1 MAAPKFTIITVC
13 RNAAAHI
20 GACLESVLKQT
31 YTEVEH
37 VIIDGAS
44 TDGTQDIVER
54 LSARVSVFV
63 SEPDRGIYDAMNK
76 GLSRATGEYILFL
89 GADDYLVDEHVL
101 AEVAQRLQET
111 PADVVYGGLEV
122 RRGDGHT
129 SIFHPPPPAEA
140 LDFMICGC
148 LPHQATFAHKCV
160 FERIGVFD
168 TRYKIHADYDWF
180 LRMLDARELKIRSIE
195 RVVSSFA
202 LGGQSSQLR
211 KGQHEVF
218 AIQNAF
224 APYQTPGWMQRRLAA
239 FQNQGLEHRVEAE
252 DLRQAAKTAPAA
264 PIVPAA
270 QLTPVAREQATPT
283 AADQKLPIHFF
294 TIVLNGEPFIRYHL
308 DVLKRL
314 PFRWHWHVVE
324 GVASLVHDTAWS
336 VAGGGRID
344 SSFHDQGR
352 SNDGTSAYL
361 DAIAAAHPGQ
371 ITIYRKPLGQFWDG
385 KLEMVSAPLANIK
398 EPCLL
403 WQIDADELWTR
414 AQIEAVRTAFIDQP
428 DATAA
433 YFWCDYYVG
442 PEALISTRYNYAQNP
457 NQEWLRTWRY
467 EPGDYWAAHEPPTLM
482 RRVRRSPPL
491 DLGRARPILHEETE
505 AIGAVFQH
513 FAYATPEQAR
523 FKEKYYGYA
532 GAEQHWRALQRAAQG
547 GGPLMLR
554 DYFPWVT
561 DETLVESAARLGVA
575 PLASPD
581 ASGVWR
587 FGGEESARAPN
598 RAKGLQ
604 ARIVVDGVFFQHN
617 QVSGIA
623 RVWRSLLEEWCKS
636 GFIEDILL
644 LDRAGTAPRLPGVRV
659 KSVPAWDERRTGADA
674 FLVQKACDEA
684 GAELFVSSYYT
695 SPISTPSVFVAHDFI
710 PELLDAASDDQI
722 WREKHLAIAHAAR
735 VICVSES
742 TRNGLLALFP
752 DVPPG
757 NAVAILNAVP
767 DAFAPSTPDEVLAF
781 RKQHGIT
788 RPYFLLV
795 GERIG
800 YRGYKNTLQFFRAF
814 QTWPQRDQYEIVC
827 IGGAGA
833 IEPEIRALT
842 SGIKIQRV
850 AASDDQLRAAYSGAV
865 ALTYPSHYEGFGLPL
880 LEAMSCACP
889 VITTRGSSL
898 GEVAGDAALY
908 VAPDDDRSMARAL
921 DEIIN
926 SVTRAKL
933 AAAGLERAKQFSWQ
947 RSAERYASVLRET
960 MDQLQ
965 AGRIARPSPVWAQM
979 RREQQRNQAD
989 ILRAAQRPGASA
1001 RDVFD
1006 RAHGLTSPIARSA
1019 LRGPAFAMRGMLLR
1033 TLPVWAVPTARR
1045 AWRVL
1050 MGVKA

>member
-1 MAAPKFTIITVC
+1 MAPPRFTIITVS

-20 GACLESVLKQT
+20 GACLKSVSRQT
-31 YTEVEH
+31 YAEVEH
-37 VIIDGAS
+37 VVIDGAS
-44 TDGTQDIVER
+44 TDGTQNVVER
-54 LSARVSVFV
+54 LSGRVSVFV

-76 GLSRATGEYILFL
+76 GLSRARGDYILFL
-89 GADDYLVDEHVL
+89 GADDYLIDENVL
-101 AEVAQRLQET
+101 ADVAQRLQEA

-122 RRGDGHT
+122 RRGDGHI

-140 LDFMICGC
+140 LDFMVCGC
-148 LPHQATFAHKCV
+148 LPHQATFAHKSV
-160 FERIGVFD
+160 FERIGAFD

-180 LRMLDARELKIRSIE
+180 LRMLDAHDLKIRCID

-239 FQNQGLEHRVEAE
+239 FQNEALQYRVQAE
-252 DLRQAAKTAPAA
+252 DLRQDAKTAAAA
-264 PIVPAA
+264 PVVPAT
-270 QLTPVAREQATPT
+270 QLLSVARDPMPPAETDPA
-283 AADQKLPIHFF
+283 LPVHFF

-344 SSFHDQGR
+344 ASFHEQGR

-361 DAIAAAHPGQ
+361 DEIAAAHPGQ
-371 ITIYRKPLGQFWDG
+371 ISLYRKPLGQFWDG
-385 KLEMVSAPLANIK
+385 KLEMVSAPLASIK

-414 AQIEAVRTAFIDQP
+414 AQIEAVRAAFIAQP

-457 NQEWLRTWRY
+457 NQEWLRAWRY
-467 EPGDYWAAHEPPTLM
+467 APGDYWAAHEPPTLM
-482 RRVRRSPPL
+482 RRTRRAPL
-491 DLGRARPILHEETE
+491 DLGRARPILHDETE

-513 FAYATPEQAR
+513 FAYATPEQAQ

-532 GAEQHWRALQRAAQG
+532 GAEQHWRALQRAVEA
-547 GGPLMLR
+547 GGPLALR

-561 DETLVESAARLGVA
+561 DETLVESASRLGVA
-575 PLASPD
+575 PLALVD
-581 ASGVWR
+581 ATGVWR
-587 FGGEESARAPN
+587 FGGEDAAPR

-623 RVWRSLLEEWCKS
+623 RVWRSLIEEWRKS
-636 GFIEDILL
+636 GFADDLLL
-644 LDRAGTAPRLPGVRV
+644 LDRAGTAPRLPGLRI
-659 KSVPAWDERRTGADA
+659 KSIPAWDEHCTGADA
-674 FLVQKACDEA
+674 FLMQKTCDEA

-695 SPISTPSVFVAHDFI
+695 SAITTPSVFVAHDFI

-742 TRNGLLALFP
+742 TRNDLLALFP
-752 DVPPG
+752 EVLPAS
-757 NAVAILNAVP
+757 AVAIPNAVP
-767 DAFAPSTPDEVLAF
+767 ETFTPATHEDAAAF
-781 RKQHGIT
+781 RQKQGVA

-814 QTWPQRDQYEIVC
+814 QTWSQRDQYEIVC
-827 IGGAGA
+827 IGGADA

-842 SGIKIQRV
+842 SGVKIQRI
-850 AASDDQLRAAYSGAV
+850 AASDDELRAAYSGAA
-865 ALTYPSHYEGFGLPL
+865 ALVYPSQYEGFGLPL
-880 LEAMSCACP
+880 LEAMACACP
-889 VITTRGSSL
+889 AITTRGSSL

-908 VAPDDDRSMARAL
+908 ITPGDDRSMARAL
-921 DEIIN
+921 DEVIDPA
-926 SVTRAKL
+926 TRTRL
-933 AAAGLERAKQFSWQ
+933 IAAGLERAALFSWPN
-947 RSAERYASVLRET
+947 AAAGYASVLRET
-960 MDQLQ
+960 IDQVRSG
-965 AGRIARPSPVWAQM
+965 AIARPSPVWAQM

-989 ILRAAQRPGASA
+989 IIRALQRPGSSA
-1001 RDVFD
+1001 REAHH
-1006 RAHGLTSPIARSA
+1006 RAYGLTSPIARSA

-1033 TLPVWAVPTARR
+1033 TLPVWAMPAARR